1 MAGVAAAVMLHEKP
15 YENYWIAGDDDYGH
29 ALADVPWG
37 ALKKPEP
44 TLVLVGQP
52 WWKAGRK

>member
-1 MAGVAAAVMLHEKP
+1 MLHEKP

-37 ALKKPEP
+37 ALKKPGP